1 MSRCRVRSV
10 LICCQ
15 KRGRKMS
22 RSLFVMPQK
31 KAQKIVLTKPQKT
44 SGKPPSAWRE
54 NINTCSQKQ
63 LKIKF
68 VIQSEIGWKNVKISS
83 LVAAK
88 LAGNLPN
95 VLWKN
100 LQLCF
105 YEKGWKMSRRSAEI
119 SSLVATNKARSC
131 PNVSWETCSHVS
143 THEAGKFPDSESND
157 SRTRVEIWGKMCT
170 NGEFKSSGDDR
181 FDHRLFFLFRTVSVC
196 CRLSDESGQRSD
208 EGSGLQTFF
217 GFI

>member
-143 THEAGKFPDSESND
+143 TRGWKVSRQRVKRFQNTGGNLGENVHE
-157 SRTRVEIWGKMCT
+157 RRV
-170 NGEFKSSGDDR
+170 
-181 FDHRLFFLFRTVSVC
+181 
-196 CRLSDESGQRSD
+196 
-208 EGSGLQTFF
+208 
-217 GFI
+217 